1 MPSAYELNEQ
11 AIAAI
16 RAQMEKLNKQ
26 LVRAK
31 NKSINGSQLKSLRCK
46 IKALRQEVTVRTWL
60 AEVNH
65 HPA

>member
-16 RAQMEKLNKQ
+16 RAQMEKLNHQ
-26 LVRAK
+26 LLRAK
-31 NKSINGSQLKSLRCK
+31 NKSIDRTRLKSLRSK
-46 IKALRQEVTVRTWL
+46 MKDLQQEIAVRTWL

-65 HPA
+65 QPA